1 AWLLCSAWTRYT
13 HTHIHT
19 HTHTHTH
26 SPHTHTH
33 THTGILDRQKT
44 KPSSCHVL
52 LFPTHFSNNHY
63 HLSQT
68 GASTACMHM
77 QTHTQRMRNTAS
89 PHTTH
94 IVTHTHTH
102 TRAAHTHTLPFSHS
116 LPQLCYLFVSHPF

>member
-1 AWLLCSAWTRYT
+1 T
-13 HTHIHT
+13 HT
-19 HTHTHTH
+19 
-26 SPHTHTH
+26 HTHTH

-77 QTHTQRMRNTAS
+77 QTHTEDEKHSFSAQN
-89 PHTTH
+89 PHC
-94 IVTHTHTH
+94 HTHTH
-102 TRAAHTHTLPFSHS
+102 TQYLSLSLMHIHTHTQICTDTPPLLLSSPSH
-116 LPQLCYLFVSHPF
+116 